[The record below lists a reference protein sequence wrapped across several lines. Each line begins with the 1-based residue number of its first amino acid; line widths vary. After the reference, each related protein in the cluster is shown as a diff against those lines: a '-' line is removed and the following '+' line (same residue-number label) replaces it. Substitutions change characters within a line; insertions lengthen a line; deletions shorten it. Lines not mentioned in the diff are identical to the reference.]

1 MKKTL
6 AAIILISSSFILNAQ
21 DVKVTSAFDSTRIL
35 IGDQIHF
42 TVTIDQPSD
51 INLKLQGF
59 KDTLVKNIEVLKG
72 PVIDSTALGNGRI
85 RVTEKYLITSF
96 DSGYYH
102 VNPVYAEAKTP
113 DGLKRFYSDYAKLEV
128 TKYRI
133 SPADSS
139 ASIYDIIDPYKAP
152 LTFRDIIPWVLLALI
167 AAALVW
173 GIIRFIKS
181 RRNVKTE
188 KEVVV
193 NPDPAHVIAFR
204 ELEKLKTEELWQKG
218 QIKGYYTRLTEILRQ
233 YLENRYNV
241 YSLEMTTSETLNA
254 LLKTGFRKDDSFNTL
269 KTVLTTADLVKFAKY
284 VPDNEEHEASFQKA
298 WNFVD
303 VTKPAEPLPVENGMK
318 AEEGKEAKK

>member
-6 AAIILISSSFILNAQ
+6 AGIILLFSAFILKGQ

-42 TVTIDQPSD
+42 TITIDQPSD

-72 PVIDSTALGNGRI
+72 PQIDTSVLGSGKI
-85 RVTEKYLITSF
+85 RVTEKYLVTSF

-102 VNPVYAEAKTP
+102 VNPVYAEAKTA
-113 DGLKRFYSDYAKLEV
+113 DGLKRFYSDYAKLGV
-128 TKYRI
+128 AKYRI
-133 SPADSS
+133 SPADS
-139 ASIYDIIDPYKAP
+139 AARIYDIINPYKAP
-152 LTFRDIIPWVLLALI
+152 LTFRDVIPWVLLGLI
-167 AAALVW
+167 AAALIW
-173 GIIRFIKS
+173 GIIRFIKN
-181 RRNVKTE
+181 RKNVKTE

-204 ELEKLKTEELWQKG
+204 ELEKLKAEELWQKG
-218 QIKGYYTRLTEILRQ
+218 HIKAYYTRLTEILRQ

-241 YSLEMTTSETLNA
+241 YSLEMTTSETLYA
-254 LLKTGFRKDDSFNTL
+254 LLKTGFKKDESFTTL

-284 VPDNEEHEASFQKA
+284 VPDNDENEASFLKA

-303 VTKPAEPLPVENGMK
+303 VTKPAEPAPLENGGMN
-318 AEEGKEAKK
+318 EERKEEKK